1 MNKSNHFSFT
11 GLPVTNEEEC
21 SDVIQIKIPTSAL
34 NFQSSCKNQID
45 EQQLMQ
51 KEEMKKLYDHG

>member
-1 MNKSNHFSFT
+1 MNKSNYFNFT

-21 SDVIQIKIPTSAL
+21 SDVIQIKIPTSSL